1 MKRKTT
7 RRNNNSNDISTRS
20 LHADSWHG
28 STRLVIQ
35 LTSRQLPAHIMSC
48 SHDYRNE
55 TRLSR
60 TCIICRMRHATKP
73 LPLLLLLLLQSFP
86 SSATLQNFIPYS
98 RILLATSWS
107 SDKDTLIRRSWI
119 QRKLL
124 SILLECSKV
133 RIVNLFRVLFKEISL
148 SGFGGRNSLI
158 NISSQ

>member
-73 LPLLLLLLLQSFP
+73 LLLLQPFP

-148 SGFGGRNSLI
+148 SGFGERVSLI

>member
-55 TRLSR
+55 TQLSR

-73 LPLLLLLLLQSFP
+73 LLLLLQPFP